1 MNKLSDYIKSTID
14 NRGRNPEKY
23 YDIEQ
28 YPVIDNYLIKN
39 TLYPD
44 LKEVKRYIDE
54 ATFDNFLRGYVYKN
68 MPLMTLVGNGI
79 GNVTLAPNDNVSII
93 QNTIGF
99 ECKDNI
105 DEIFLYYYLIYRQEF
120 IKNFDRG
127 SGQPSIRK
135 TDLLNMEVSI
145 PNLTI
150 QKRVRDILFCL
161 DLKIEENKKIN
172 NNLEEQ
178 IKVLYKYYFTDAKND
193 NWPEVNL
200 SDLIF
205 FQEGPGIRNWQYVD
219 DGVKF
224 INIRCITNGSI
235 DTSTA
240 NKISTEEAFG
250 KYSHFLLKPYDIVMS
265 CSGTLG
271 RYAIVQEENL
281 PLCLNTSVIRF
292 RPLINEFDYS
302 FVYGYLSSPEFL
314 NQQTMMANGSAQ
326 VNFGPTHLR
335 KIIIKEPPVDT
346 RKQFNELIMPI
357 INKIICTRT
366 ENARLAALRDT
377 LLPKLMSGEIDVSNI
392 TI

>member
-172 NNLEEQ
+172 NNL
-178 IKVLYKYYFTDAKND
+178 
-193 NWPEVNL
+193 
-200 SDLIF
+200 
-205 FQEGPGIRNWQYVD
+205 
-219 DGVKF
+219 
-224 INIRCITNGSI
+224 
-235 DTSTA
+235 
-240 NKISTEEAFG
+240 
-250 KYSHFLLKPYDIVMS
+250 
-265 CSGTLG
+265 
-271 RYAIVQEENL
+271 
-281 PLCLNTSVIRF
+281 
-292 RPLINEFDYS
+292 
-302 FVYGYLSSPEFL
+302 
-314 NQQTMMANGSAQ
+314 
-326 VNFGPTHLR
+326 
-335 KIIIKEPPVDT
+335 
-346 RKQFNELIMPI
+346 
-357 INKIICTRT
+357 
-366 ENARLAALRDT
+366 AA
-377 LLPKLMSGEIDVSNI
+377 
-392 TI
+392 